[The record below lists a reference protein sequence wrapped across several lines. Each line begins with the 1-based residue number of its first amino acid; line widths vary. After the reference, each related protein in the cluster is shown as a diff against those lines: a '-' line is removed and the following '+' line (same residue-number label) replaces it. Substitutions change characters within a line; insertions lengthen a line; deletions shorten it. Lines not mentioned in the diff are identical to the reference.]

1 MRDEKRMDPNE
12 VEFMSDEE
20 LAAMEFILQ
29 DIEEHPD
36 FYPEIELVHF

>member
-1 MRDEKRMDPNE
+1 MRDEKRMDLNE

-20 LAAMEFILQ
+20 LLAMEFLLH

-36 FYPEIELVHF
+36 LYPEIELVHF

>member
-20 LAAMEFILQ
+20 LAAMELILH

-36 FYPEIELVHF
+36 LYPEIKLVHF

>member
-1 MRDEKRMDPNE
+1 MRDEKRMDLDE
-12 VEFMSDEE
+12 AEFMSDEE
-20 LAAMEFILQ
+20 LAMTEFILQ